1 MPPKLHKKFG
11 DASAPSPPPTTNG
24 NSSSQSKST
33 NPSSTN
39 NASKASPLPSQGN
52 GLKRS
57 QDGNPKSN
65 TPSVDSQSSRASN
78 AGKSQQASGHDD
90 SGRARKLPKLSALDS
105 KKSEQSENLSQQQ
118 HGAKVNGALH
128 AKRTYNNMP
137 SEQDLRHTAKSL
149 EKARLN
155 LPVYRKKL
163 DIRWAL
169 RKHDVLIINGETG
182 SGKSTQIPQF
192 LYTEP
197 WCVRKMVKVEEND
210 GKKNEMYV
218 GGMIAITQPRR
229 IAAITLA
236 GRVAAEMG
244 SPLTKGS
251 VASGQQGTVGYS
263 VRFDHKVPKGT
274 KIKFVTEGVLLQE
287 MLTDPHLRKYSAV
300 IIDEIHERSM
310 DVDLIAGFLRKM
322 VHGDKQGRGGVPLK
336 VVIMSATLDKGGIEA
351 FFAKPGTVPD
361 YIPGQN
367 HGRTL
372 APHMLENM
380 ALQNNDVAGKVLDK
394 KIDKKSKKGKDK
406 IGAEVLKA
414 YGSPKSS
421 TKENRATEGSD
432 SRRSSTDSGFSS
444 WSGITDSTVATQ
456 AAAKLQASE
465 DEFKEA
471 CQIEGSPSKEN
482 HLPLSRPGIPEGDIS
497 ENGVAYE
504 YIAGRQYEVKS
515 FFELQ
520 PQEDYQRGMLEAIL
534 MLHTSEP
541 LPGDILAFL
550 TGQEEIES
558 LQAELEKYS
567 AMLNAS
573 VPKME
578 IKPLHGS
585 LTPDQQQDAFTK
597 TEKKFTRKVVLATN
611 IAETSV
617 TVAGVRYVVDC
628 GKAKV
633 KQYRPTLGME
643 SLLIKPISQ
652 VSAIQRAGRAGREAK
667 GKCHRIYTKADFAK
681 MEQDETPEILR
692 CDVIEA
698 VLKMKARG
706 VNDVLD
712 FPLMDSPDVI
722 YMSKA
727 LNRLYEMDA
736 LNPDSTL
743 TKIGNLMAGFPLP
756 ATHGRVMIAS
766 ADESADCLLEVIDIL
781 ACLNSDKQIFLL
793 PKDADQQEEIA
804 DSRSDI
810 TRREGDLITLLTTMQ
825 RYASENTNRRMWC
838 EKRKISGPAM
848 GMAMS
853 IRKQL
858 RQQCFEKKLLKEIP
872 PADPQPFEPVTPEKA
887 KVIIKMFLK
896 AFVRETAILA
906 SDGSYKTTTSSGK
919 DIIAIH
925 PSSVL
930 HGKKLE
936 AIMFLQHQY
945 TAKNYALKV
954 SSIQA
959 DWIAEQ
965 YGLC

>member
-11 DASAPSPPPTTNG
+11 DASEPSNPPPTNG
-24 NSSSQSKST
+24 NSSTQSQPTKQ
-33 NPSSTN
+33 SSTN
-39 NASKASPLPSQGN
+39 NASKASPSSSQSN

-65 TPSVDSQSSRASN
+65 TPSLNSQFSRASD
-78 AGKSQQASGHDD
+78 AGKQHSSSHDD
-90 SGRARKLPKLSALDS
+90 SGRARKSPKLSTLES
-105 KKSEQSENLSQQQ
+105 KKSDNRLQQQ
-118 HGAKVNGALH
+118 HGGKVSGTAH
-128 AKRTYNNMP
+128 GRSVYNMP
-137 SEQDLRHTAKSL
+137 SEQDLQRTAKSL
-149 EKARLN
+149 EKARMN
-155 LPVYRKKL
+155 LPVYRKKA

-169 RKHDVLIINGETG
+169 RNHDVLLINGETG

-192 LYTEP
+192 LYTEK
-197 WCVRKMVKVEEND
+197 WCEKKMVNVEGKD
-210 GKKNEMYV
+210 GKQKEMNI
-218 GGMIAITQPRR
+218 GGIIAITQPRR

-236 GRVAAEMG
+236 KRVAAEMG
-244 SPLTKGS
+244 SPLSKGS
-251 VASGQQGTVGYS
+251 VAAGQPGTVGYT
-263 VRFDHKVPKGT
+263 VRFDNQVPQGT
-274 KIKFVTEGVLLQE
+274 KIKFVTEGILLQE

-310 DVDLIAGFLRKM
+310 DVDLISGFLRNM
-322 VHGDKQGRGGVPLK
+322 VHGDKKGRGGVPLK
-336 VVIMSATLDKGGIEA
+336 VIIMSATLDKGGIEA
-351 FFAKPGTVPD
+351 FFARPSTVPD
-361 YIPGQN
+361 YVPGQN

-372 APHMLENM
+372 APHMLENI
-380 ALQNNDVAGKVLDK
+380 ALQNNDVAGKVPNK
-394 KIDKKSKKGKDK
+394 KNDKKSSKSNGEENMKN
-406 IGAEVLKA
+406 GAGVLKA
-414 YGSPKSS
+414 NQKSKSS
-421 TKENRATEGSD
+421 TNTNGADEPE

-465 DEFKEA
+465 DESKEA
-471 CQIEGSPSKEN
+471 AQFGASPSKEDD
-482 HLPLSRPGIPEGDIS
+482 LPLSRPGVPEGDIS
-497 ENGVAYE
+497 QNGVAYE

-515 FFELQ
+515 LFELQ
-520 PQEDYQRGMLEAIL
+520 PQEDYQHAMLEVIL

-567 AMLNAS
+567 AMLTAN

-585 LTPDQQQDAFTK
+585 LTPDQQQEAFLK
-597 TEKKFTRKVVLATN
+597 VEKRFTRKVVLATN
-611 IAETSV
+611 IAETSL

-628 GKAKV
+628 GKSKV
-633 KQYRPTLGME
+633 KQYRPNLGME
-643 SLLIKPISQ
+643 SLLIKPISK

-667 GKCHRIYTKADFAK
+667 GKCHRIYTKADFNK
-681 MEQDETPEILR
+681 MDEDEKPEILR

-706 VNDVLD
+706 VDDVLA

-722 YMSKA
+722 YMEKA
-727 LNRLYEMDA
+727 LNQLYAMDA
-736 LNPDSTL
+736 LNLDGTL
-743 TKIGNLMAGFPLP
+743 TKIGTLMAHFPLP
-756 ATHGRVMIAS
+756 ATHGRVLIAS

-781 ACLNSDKQIFLL
+781 ACLNSDQAIFLL
-793 PKDADQQEEIA
+793 PSNVEQQEEMN

-810 TRREGDLITLLTTMQ
+810 YRREGDLITLLTTMQ
-825 RYASENTNRRMWC
+825 RYASENTNRRVWC
-838 EKRKISGPAM
+838 EKRRISELAM
-848 GMAMS
+848 KMAIN

-858 RQQCFEKKLLKEIP
+858 RQQCVQNKLLKELL
-872 PADPQPFEPVTPEKA
+872 PADPQPFEPVTPKKA
-887 KVIIKMFLK
+887 EVIMKMFLK
-896 AFVRETAILA
+896 AFVRETAILGP
-906 SDGSYKTTTSSGK
+906 DGSFKTTSGK
-919 DIIAIH
+919 DSIFIH

-936 AIMFLQHQY
+936 AIMFLEH
-945 TAKNYALKV
+945 TFTTKNYAKKV